1 MNRVFEA
8 KVKGEI
14 LTGLIFIDQNHPD
27 LHAMLDTV
35 ATPLNQLEQRN
46 LVPGAGVLEGINAG
60 WR

>member
-1 MNRVFEA
+1 
-8 KVKGEI
+8 
-14 LTGLIFIDQNHPD
+14 
-27 LHAMLDTV
+27 MLDTV